1 MGGVT
6 IARPTLAMRRTSSWT
21 SSTAS
26 FAQVSSFNAK
36 LAAAPGQPQLAAL
49 QLLDAIADRGGL
61 LELEV
66 GRRRLHLLLQPRD
79 VGVELRLR
87 LELPGFVPPCRDRD
101 VVALVDAVH
110 HRVDALDDRR
120 R

>member
-6 IARPTLAMRRTSSWT
+6 IARPTLAMRRTYSWT

-36 LAAAPGQPQLAAL
+36 LAAAPGQPQLAVL

-66 GRRRLHLLLQPRD
+66 CRPPLHLLLHPPPVAAHPPPPPEPPPSPPR
-79 VGVELRLR
+79 
-87 LELPGFVPPCRDRD
+87 CRDPHP
-101 VVALVDAVH
+101 L
-110 HRVDALDDRR
+110 
-120 R
+120 